1 MDCTEKMA
9 ALRAKLPAEEM
20 ISQAFSAMAKAYA
33 PYSGFKVGA
42 ALLTADGIIYQG
54 CNIENAAYSPC
65 NCAERTAF
73 FKAVSEGRRD
83 FTAIVIVGNK
93 RGEAGNYCPP
103 CGVCRQVMAEFCKA
117 DFEILL
123 AKDTEN
129 WKSYTLEQLLPERFT
144 L

>member
-1 MDCTEKMA
+1 MGKTENRNKPRYNPKQ
-9 ALRAKLPAEEM
+9 LIE
-20 ISQAFSAMAKAYA
+20 ISIGQLKYSYT

-42 ALLTADGIIYQG
+42 ALLAKNGSVYTG
-54 CNIENAAYSPC
+54 CNIENAAYTPT

-73 FKAVSEGRRD
+73 FKAVSEGERD
-83 FTAIVIVGNK
+83 FTAIAIVGNK
-93 RGEAGNYCPP
+93 RGEAGDYCPP